1 MHKRPSLMML
11 WKLMLDPFPFPLRP
25 EMLMS
30 EPNTGSKA
38 KCSMQLKSL
47 WQTFVYIVLL
57 FAPRNAKGIYG
68 SNGSGLAA
76 TFPLLLLHGCA
87 HAKEHAALSKWP
99 AFITLLHFLRS
110 RFRRKRP
117 ATSASNQVRNM
128 ILVGMGRLRAV
139 EPRTRHPICTRA
151 KDNFPCSLGL
161 GK

>member
-1 MHKRPSLMML
+1 MRHAAQLGNPSTPSAKLIMHKRPSLMRL
-11 WKLMLDPFPFPLRP
+11 WKLMLDPFLFPLRP

-68 SNGSGLAA
+68 SNSKGLAA

-87 HAKEHAALSKWP
+87 HAKEHAALSKWLT
-99 AFITLLHFLRS
+99 FITHTCTFCVPGFAENDLR
-110 RFRRKRP
+110 P
-117 ATSASNQVRNM
+117 VQATRWE
-128 ILVGMGRLRAV
+128 I
-139 EPRTRHPICTRA
+139 
-151 KDNFPCSLGL
+151 
-161 GK
+161 